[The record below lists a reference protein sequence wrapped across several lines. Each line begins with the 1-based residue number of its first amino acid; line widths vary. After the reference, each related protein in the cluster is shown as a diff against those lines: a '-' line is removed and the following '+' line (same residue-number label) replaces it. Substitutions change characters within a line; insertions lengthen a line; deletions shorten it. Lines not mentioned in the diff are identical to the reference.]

1 MPYQMNS
8 NNKFISVKGRE
19 RPLSKKQKQV
29 FLSLSKY
36 KFDFSVLGETDYSK
50 KNKIFLE
57 IGFGSGEIIFKEAKK
72 NPNNIYIGIEYYRR
86 GVAQLLKKIEDY
98 NLKNIKIFHGDAHE
112 FLKNFSGIF
121 FDEVWLFFPDPWP
134 KKRHEKRRFI
144 QKESINKLYEVIK
157 PKGNLYI
164 SSDHKSYISWTLILF
179 NQNDKFEW
187 LAENHLDWE
196 NPHAGYHG
204 SRYEVKSLKKNRMP
218 YFLKFKKLN

>member
-1 MPYQMNS
+1 MNS
-8 NNKFISVKGRE
+8 NNKLISVKGRE

-36 KFDFSVLGETDYSK
+36 EFDFSFLRDTDYSK
-50 KNKIFLE
+50 KNKILLE
-57 IGFGSGEIIFKEAKK
+57 IGFGSGEIIFKEARK
-72 NPNNIYIGIEYYRR
+72 NPNNIYMGIEYYRR
-86 GVAQLLKKIEDY
+86 GVAQLLKKIEDH
-98 NLKNIKIFHGDAHE
+98 NLKNIKIFHGDAHK
-112 FLKNFSGIF
+112 FLENFSGIF

-144 QKESINKLYEVIK
+144 QKESINKLNEVIK

-164 SSDHKSYISWTLILF
+164 SSDDRSYIAWTLSLF

-187 LAENHLDWE
+187 LAENHSDWE
-196 NPHAGYHG
+196 NPYDDYHG
-204 SRYEVKSLKKNRMP
+204 SRYEEKGLRKNRKP

>member
-8 NNKFISVKGRE
+8 NNKLISVKGRE

-29 FLSLSKY
+29 FVSLSKY
-36 KFDFSVLGETDYSK
+36 EFDFSLFKDLDYPK

-86 GVAQLLKKIEDY
+86 GVTQLLKKIEDY
-98 NLKNIKIFHGDAHE
+98 SLKNIKIFHGDAHK
-112 FLKNFSGIF
+112 FLEKLSGIF

-144 QKESINKLYEVIK
+144 QKESISKFYEIIK
-157 PKGNLYI
+157 PEGSLYI
-164 SSDHKSYISWTLILF
+164 SSDDKSYIAWTLSLF

-187 LAENHLDWE
+187 LAEYHLDWE
-196 NPHAGYHG
+196 KPYENYYG
-204 SRYEVKSLKKNRMP
+204 SRYEEKGIKKGRKP

>member
-1 MPYQMNS
+1 MNS
-8 NNKFISVKGRE
+8 NNKLISVKGRE

-29 FLSLSKY
+29 FLSLSKH
-36 KFDFSVLGETDYSK
+36 KFDFSVLRETDYSK

-86 GVAQLLKKIEDY
+86 GVAQLLKKIQDH
-98 NLKNIKIFHGDAHE
+98 NLKNIKIFHGDAHR

-164 SSDHKSYISWTLILF
+164 SSDHKSYIAWTLILF
-179 NQNDKFEW
+179 NQDDKFEW

-196 NPHAGYHG
+196 NPHADYQG
-204 SRYEVKSLKKNRMP
+204 SRYEVKNLKKNRMP

>member
-1 MPYQMNS
+1 MNS
-8 NNKFISVKGRE
+8 SNKLISVKGRE

-29 FLSLSKY
+29 FLSLSKH
-36 KFDFSVLGETDYSK
+36 KFDFSVLREKDYYK

-98 NLKNIKIFHGDAHE
+98 NLKNIKIFHGDAHK

-164 SSDHKSYISWTLILF
+164 SSDHKIYISWTLILF

-196 NPHAGYHG
+196 NPHADYHG

>member
-1 MPYQMNS
+1 MNS
-8 NNKFISVKGRE
+8 NNKLISVKGRE

-29 FLSLSKY
+29 FLSLSKHE
-36 KFDFSVLGETDYSK
+36 FDFSLLRDTDYSK

-86 GVAQLLKKIEDY
+86 GVAQLLKKIETH
-98 NLKNIKIFHGDAHE
+98 NLKNIKISHGDANK
-112 FLKNFSGIF
+112 FLEKLSGIF
-121 FDEVWLFFPDPWP
+121 FNEVWLFFPDPWP

-144 QKESINKLYEVIK
+144 QKESINKLNEVIK
-157 PKGNLYI
+157 SEGNLYI
-164 SSDHKSYISWTLILF
+164 SSDDKSYIAWTLSLF

-187 LAENHLDWE
+187 LAKSKLDWE
-196 NPHAGYHG
+196 KPYKNYCG
-204 SRYEVKSLKKNRMP
+204 SRYEEKGIKNNRKP

>member
-1 MPYQMNS
+1 MNS
-8 NNKFISVKGRE
+8 NNKLISVKGRE

-29 FLSLSKY
+29 FLSLPKY
-36 KFDFSVLGETDYSK
+36 KFDFSFLRNTDYSK

-98 NLKNIKIFHGDAHE
+98 NLKNIKIFHGDAHR

-164 SSDHKSYISWTLILF
+164 SSDHKIYISWTLILF

-187 LAENHLDWE
+187 LAENHLDWK
-196 NPHAGYHG
+196 NPHADYHG

>member
-1 MPYQMNS
+1 MNS
-8 NNKFISVKGRE
+8 NSKLISVKGRE
-19 RPLSKKQKQV
+19 RPLNKKQKQV

-36 KFDFSVLGETDYSK
+36 LFDFSLFKDVDYPK

-86 GVAQLLKKIEDY
+86 GVAQLLKKIEDHS
-98 NLKNIKIFHGDAHE
+98 LKNIKIFHGDAHK
-112 FLKNFSGIF
+112 FLEKLSGVF

-144 QKESINKLYEVIK
+144 QKESINKLNEVIK

-164 SSDHKSYISWTLILF
+164 SSDDRSYIAWTLSLF
-179 NQNDKFEW
+179 SQNNKFEW
-187 LAENHLDWE
+187 LAEYHLDWQ
-196 NPHAGYHG
+196 NPYDGYYG
-204 SRYEVKSLKKNRMP
+204 SRYEEKGIKQNRKP
-218 YFLKFKKLN
+218 YFLKFKKLK

>member
-1 MPYQMNS
+1 MNS
-8 NNKFISVKGRE
+8 NNKLISVKGRE
-19 RPLSKKQKQV
+19 RPLSKKQRHI
-29 FLSLSKY
+29 FLSLPKHA
-36 KFDFSVLGETDYSK
+36 FDFSLFKDKDYIE

-57 IGFGSGEIIFKEAKK
+57 IGFGAGEIIFKEGKK
-72 NPNNIYIGIEYYRR
+72 NPNNIYLGIEYYKR
-86 GVAQLLKKIEDY
+86 GVAQLLKKIEDH

-112 FLKNFSGIF
+112 FLEKLSGIF

-144 QKESINKLYEVIK
+144 QKETINKLNEVIK

-164 SSDHKSYISWTLILF
+164 SSDDKSYIAWTLGLF

-187 LAENHLDWE
+187 LAKYHLDWE
-196 NPHAGYHG
+196 KPYEDYYG
-204 SRYEVKSLKKNRMP
+204 SRYEEKGIKKNRKP

>member
-1 MPYQMNS
+1 MNS
-8 NNKFISVKGRE
+8 NNKLISVKGRE

-36 KFDFSVLGETDYSK
+36 EFDFSFLGDTDYSK

-57 IGFGSGEIIFKEAKK
+57 IGFGSGEVIFKEARK
-72 NPNNIYIGIEYYRR
+72 NPNNIYMGIEYYRR
-86 GVAQLLKKIEDY
+86 GVAQLLKKIEDH
-98 NLKNIKIFHGDAHE
+98 NLKNIKIFHGDAHK
-112 FLKNFSGIF
+112 FLEKFSGIF

-144 QKESINKLYEVIK
+144 QKESINKLNEVIK

-164 SSDHKSYISWTLILF
+164 SSDDRSYIAWTLSLF
-179 NQNDKFEW
+179 NQNNKFEW
-187 LAENHLDWE
+187 LAENHSDWK
-196 NPHAGYHG
+196 NPYEDYHG
-204 SRYEVKSLKKNRMP
+204 SRYEEKGLRKNRKP

>member
-1 MPYQMNS
+1 MNS
-8 NNKFISVKGRE
+8 NNKLISVKGRE

-36 KFDFSVLGETDYSK
+36 EFDFSFLRDTDYSK

-57 IGFGSGEIIFKEAKK
+57 IGFGSGEIIFKEARK
-72 NPNNIYIGIEYYRR
+72 NPNNIYMGIEYYRR
-86 GVAQLLKKIEDY
+86 GVAQLLKKIEDH
-98 NLKNIKIFHGDAHE
+98 NLKNIKIFHGDAHK
-112 FLKNFSGIF
+112 FLENFSGIF

-144 QKESINKLYEVIK
+144 QKESINKLNEVIK

-164 SSDHKSYISWTLILF
+164 SSDDKSYIAWTLSLF

-196 NPHAGYHG
+196 NPHADYHG

>member
-1 MPYQMNS
+1 MNS
-8 NNKFISVKGRE
+8 NNKLISVKGRE

-36 KFDFSVLGETDYSK
+36 EFDFSFLGDTDYSK
-50 KNKIFLE
+50 KNKILLE
-57 IGFGSGEIIFKEAKK
+57 IGFGSGEIIFKEARK
-72 NPNNIYIGIEYYRR
+72 NPNNIYMGIEYYRR
-86 GVAQLLKKIEDY
+86 GVAQLLKKIEDH
-98 NLKNIKIFHGDAHE
+98 NLKNIKIFHGDAHK
-112 FLKNFSGIF
+112 FLENFSGIF

-144 QKESINKLYEVIK
+144 QKESINKLNEVIK

-164 SSDHKSYISWTLILF
+164 SSDDKIYIAWTLSLF

-196 NPHAGYHG
+196 NPYEDYHG
-204 SRYEVKSLKKNRMP
+204 SRYEEKGLRKNRKP

>member
-1 MPYQMNS
+1 MNS
-8 NNKFISVKGRE
+8 NNKLISVKGRE

-29 FLSLSKY
+29 FLSLSKH
-36 KFDFSVLGETDYSK
+36 KFDFSVLREKDYYK

-98 NLKNIKIFHGDAHE
+98 NLKNIKIFHGDAHK

-134 KKRHEKRRFI
+134 KKRHEKKKVYSERV
-144 QKESINKLYEVIK
+144 NK
-157 PKGNLYI
+157 
-164 SSDHKSYISWTLILF
+164 
-179 NQNDKFEW
+179 
-187 LAENHLDWE
+187 
-196 NPHAGYHG
+196 
-204 SRYEVKSLKKNRMP
+204 
-218 YFLKFKKLN
+218 

>member
-1 MPYQMNS
+1 MNS
-8 NNKFISVKGRE
+8 NNKLISVKGRE
-19 RPLSKKQKQV
+19 RPLSKKQKQA
-29 FLSLSKY
+29 FLFLSKY
-36 KFDFSVLGETDYSK
+36 KFNFSLLKDSDYYK

-98 NLKNIKIFHGDAHE
+98 NLKNIKIFHGDAHK

-164 SSDHKSYISWTLILF
+164 SSDHKIYISWTLILF

-196 NPHAGYHG
+196 NPHADYHG

>member
-1 MPYQMNS
+1 MNS
-8 NNKFISVKGRE
+8 NNKLISVKGRE

-29 FLSLSKY
+29 FVSLSKY
-36 KFDFSVLGETDYSK
+36 EFDFSLFKDLDYPK

-98 NLKNIKIFHGDAHE
+98 SLKNIKIFHGDAHK
-112 FLKNFSGIF
+112 FLEKLSGIF

-144 QKESINKLYEVIK
+144 QKDSINKFNEVIK
-157 PKGNLYI
+157 PEGSLYI
-164 SSDHKSYISWTLILF
+164 SSDDKSYIAWTLSLF

-187 LAENHLDWE
+187 LAEYHLDWE
-196 NPHAGYHG
+196 KPYEGYYG
-204 SRYEVKSLKKNRMP
+204 SRYEKKGIKKSRKP

>member
-1 MPYQMNS
+1 MNS
-8 NNKFISVKGRE
+8 NNKLISVKGRE

-29 FLSLSKY
+29 FLSLSKH
-36 KFDFSVLGETDYSK
+36 KFDFSVLREKDYYK

-57 IGFGSGEIIFKEAKK
+57 IGFGAGEIIFKEAKK

-98 NLKNIKIFHGDAHE
+98 NLKNIKIFHGDAHK

-164 SSDHKSYISWTLILF
+164 SSDHKIYISWTLILF

-196 NPHAGYHG
+196 NPHADYHG

>member
-1 MPYQMNS
+1 MNS
-8 NNKFISVKGRE
+8 NSKLISVKGRE

-29 FLSLSKY
+29 FLSLSKH
-36 KFDFSVLGETDYSK
+36 KFDFSVLREKDYYK

-98 NLKNIKIFHGDAHE
+98 NLKNIKIFHGDAHK

-164 SSDHKSYISWTLILF
+164 SSDHKIYISWTLILF

-196 NPHAGYHG
+196 NPHADYHG

>member
-1 MPYQMNS
+1 MNS
-8 NNKFISVKGRE
+8 NNKLISVKGRE

-36 KFDFSVLGETDYSK
+36 EFDFSFLGDTDYSK

-57 IGFGSGEIIFKEAKK
+57 IGFGSGEIIFKEARK
-72 NPNNIYIGIEYYRR
+72 NPNNIYMGIEYYRR
-86 GVAQLLKKIEDY
+86 GVAQLLKKIEDH
-98 NLKNIKIFHGDAHE
+98 NLKNIKIFHGDAHK
-112 FLKNFSGIF
+112 FLENFSGIF

-144 QKESINKLYEVIK
+144 QKESINKLNEVIK

-164 SSDHKSYISWTLILF
+164 SSDDRSYIAWTLSLF
-179 NQNDKFEW
+179 NQNHNFEW

-196 NPHAGYHG
+196 NPYEDYHG
-204 SRYEVKSLKKNRMP
+204 SRYEEKGLRNNRKP

>member
-1 MPYQMNS
+1 MNS
-8 NNKFISVKGRE
+8 NNKLISVKGRE

-29 FLSLSKY
+29 FLSLLKHE
-36 KFDFSVLGETDYSK
+36 FDFSFLKDTDYSK
-50 KNKIFLE
+50 KNKILLE
-57 IGFGSGEIIFKEAKK
+57 IGFGSGEIVYKEARK

-86 GVAQLLKKIEDY
+86 GVAQLLKKIEGN
-98 NLKNIKIFHGDAHE
+98 NLKNIKIFHGDAHK
-112 FLKNFSGIF
+112 FLENFSGIF

-144 QKESINKLYEVIK
+144 QKQSINKLNEVIK

-164 SSDHKSYISWTLILF
+164 SSDDKSYIAWTLSLF

-187 LAENHLDWE
+187 LAENRLDWE
-196 NPHAGYHG
+196 NPYKDYHG
-204 SRYEVKSLKKNRMP
+204 SRYEEKGLRKNRKP

>member
-1 MPYQMNS
+1 MNS
-8 NNKFISVKGRE
+8 NNKLISVKGRE

-29 FLSLSKY
+29 FLSLSKH
-36 KFDFSVLGETDYSK
+36 KFDISLINDTDYFK

-86 GVAQLLKKIEDY
+86 GVAQLLKKIETH
-98 NLKNIKIFHGDAHE
+98 NLKNIKISHGDANK
-112 FLKNFSGIF
+112 FLEKLSGIF
-121 FDEVWLFFPDPWP
+121 FNEVWLFFPDPWP

-144 QKESINKLYEVIK
+144 QKESINKLNEVIK
-157 PKGNLYI
+157 SEGNLYI
-164 SSDHKSYISWTLILF
+164 SSDDKSYIAWTLSLF

-187 LAENHLDWE
+187 LAKSKLDWE
-196 NPHAGYHG
+196 KPYKNYCG
-204 SRYEVKSLKKNRMP
+204 SRYEEKGIKNNRKP

>member
-1 MPYQMNS
+1 MNS
-8 NNKFISVKGRE
+8 NNKLISVKGRE

-29 FLSLSKY
+29 FLSLPKY
-36 KFDFSVLGETDYSK
+36 AFDFSLFREIDYPK

-86 GVAQLLKKIEDY
+86 GVVQLLKKIEDHS
-98 NLKNIKIFHGDAHE
+98 LKNIKIFHGDAHK
-112 FLKNFSGIF
+112 FLEKLSGIF

-144 QKESINKLYEVIK
+144 QKDSINKFNEVIK
-157 PKGNLYI
+157 PEGSLYI
-164 SSDHKSYISWTLILF
+164 SSDDKSYIAWTLSLF

-187 LAENHLDWE
+187 LAEYHLDWE
-196 NPHAGYHG
+196 KPYEGYYG
-204 SRYEVKSLKKNRMP
+204 SRYEKKGIKKSRKP

>member
-1 MPYQMNS
+1 MNS
-8 NNKFISVKGRE
+8 NNKLISVKGRE

-29 FLSLSKY
+29 FLSLSKHE
-36 KFDFSVLGETDYSK
+36 FDFSLLSDTDYSK

-86 GVAQLLKKIEDY
+86 GVAQLLKKIETH
-98 NLKNIKIFHGDAHE
+98 NLKNIKISHGDANK
-112 FLKNFSGIF
+112 FLEKLSGIF
-121 FDEVWLFFPDPWP
+121 FNEVWLFFPDPWP

-144 QKESINKLYEVIK
+144 QKESINKLNEVIK
-157 PKGNLYI
+157 SEGNLYI
-164 SSDHKSYISWTLILF
+164 SSDDKSYIAWTLSLF

-187 LAENHLDWE
+187 LAKSKLDWE
-196 NPHAGYHG
+196 KPYKNYCG
-204 SRYEVKSLKKNRMP
+204 SRYEEKGIKNNRKP